1 MGHTP
6 PLGGTTG
13 SASTYHITNFAC
25 KSEGKDGRKPPQ
37 THTFLESSCSP
48 AAISAINHVLTI
60 RTARTRSCQRWEAVD
75 AQMSAKAGALQ
86 RAASGHDARAPLDFR
101 DGSTPGMGWEQ
112 GGTPPGAG
120 GEGIVI

>member
-1 MGHTP
+1 
-6 PLGGTTG
+6 
-13 SASTYHITNFAC
+13 
-25 KSEGKDGRKPPQ
+25 
-37 THTFLESSCSP
+37 
-48 AAISAINHVLTI
+48 
-60 RTARTRSCQRWEAVD
+60 
-75 AQMSAKAGALQ
+75 MSAKAGALQ